1 MPVLSKD
8 QVFEALMELDDVERA
23 EVVERV
29 AREEANVNLLPEQ
42 EAELREAI
50 RDHRENPGTPRVW
63 SDIKAELLAK
73 L

>member
-8 QVFEALMELDDVERA
+8 QVFEALMELDNVERA
-23 EVVERV
+23 EVVERLR
-29 AREEANVNLLPEQ
+29 REEVNVRLLPEQ

-50 RDHRENPGTPRVW
+50 LEHREDPSAARSW
-63 SDIKAELLAK
+63 SDIKAALLAN